1 MKLAMTRHTV
11 ALALALVFALRG
23 GSPPAA
29 RPEEKA
35 ALVSVVAD
43 AGTPIRDLK
52 AGDFI
57 VKEDGKK
64 REVLGAKLAN
74 DPLSVA
80 LLIDTSR
87 SPTGAAQSPQDLRTA
102 SAAFVKAI
110 QAVNPDASI
119 ALLLCGGSAVR
130 TVDFMSKASEIDE
143 AISRLYPDQQ
153 STAVLLE
160 ALRDAGKM
168 LATRT
173 GPRRAVVTI
182 DFNSSEGSN
191 DRMVQEAAD
200 SLTNSGA
207 TFWAVS
213 IRGSGS
219 TSANREEVLNKMTK
233 ASGGRRFSSVAS
245 SGLEGH
251 LKTIAAS
258 LTSQYVVTFTRPGD
272 GSVKTTTFETV
283 GGAKVLLTPFMR

>member
-1 MKLAMTRHTV
+1 MTRQTG
-11 ALALALVFALRG
+11 ALALTLVFALG
-23 GSPPAA
+23 DGSYQAA
-29 RPEEKA
+29 RPEEKV
-35 ALVSVVAD
+35 ALVTVVAE
-43 AGTPIRDLK
+43 AGTPLRDLK

-64 REVLGAKLAN
+64 REVLDARLAN

-87 SPTGAAQSPQDLRTA
+87 SPSGAAQAPQDLRNATT
-102 SAAFVKAI
+102 AFVKAI

-119 ALLLCGGSAVR
+119 ALLLCGGSAVK
-130 TVDFMSKASEIDE
+130 TVDFLSKAGELDE

-153 STAVLLE
+153 SNAVLLE

-168 LATRT
+168 LAARS
-173 GPRRAVVTI
+173 GPRRAVVSI
-182 DFNSSEGSN
+182 DFESSEGAN

-200 SLTNSGA
+200 SVTNSGA

-219 TSANREEVLNKMTK
+219 TSGNREEVLNKMTK

-245 SGLEGH
+245 SGLDGN
-251 LKTIAAS
+251 LKKIAAS
-258 LTSQYVVTFTRPGD
+258 LTSQYIVTFTRPGD
-272 GSVKTTTFETV
+272 GSVKTTAIETA